1 MVIDRQVRQ
10 LLVLLVEVD
19 MGVEIHII
27 HTPIII
33 LHQIQMGVVLQT
45 GVVVI

>member
-1 MVIDRQVRQ
+1 MEDLVSPKYQMQ
-10 LLVLLVEVD
+10 LANSVEVD

-27 HTPIII
+27 LTPVII

-45 GVVVI
+45 